1 MSIRRWL
8 EFFVRTIMVMSF
20 ILLFS
25 ACAKQAAKTA
35 VVEQTTDSKQE
46 AVKQPET
53 EAKTSADKQIAESQP
68 VVEKQDVVEKR
79 EESSASQKKM
89 IELRKEHIVR
99 NGDSLWWIAKYKD
112 QYNDPYL
119 WPLIYKA
126 NEKIIKNPDLI
137 YPGQKFT
144 IPRTGFS
151 MDDIKRARKK
161 AGAPKPY
168 MPPQNSNPPV
178 N

>member
-25 ACAKQAAKTA
+25 ACAKPAAKTA
-35 VVEQTTDSKQE
+35 VVEQT
-46 AVKQPET
+46 QPVT
-53 EAKTSADKQIAESQP
+53 EAKPSADKQIAESQP
-68 VVEKQDVVEKR
+68 VVEKQAVLEKM
-79 EESSASQKKM
+79 EESSASLKKKV
-89 IELRKEHIVR
+89 ELRKQHIVR
-99 NGDSLWWIAKYKD
+99 RGDSLWWIAKYKD
-112 QYNDPYL
+112 HYNDPYL
-119 WPLIYKA
+119 WPLIYEA
-126 NEKIIKNPDLI
+126 NKKIIKNPDLI
-137 YPGQKFT
+137 YPGQKFM

-151 MDDIKRARKK
+151 MDDVKRARKK
-161 AGAPKPY
+161 AGATKPY